1 MRISPENTDN
11 TILEE
16 LGERLAR
23 SRLNR
28 NLTQAQLANEA
39 GVSKRTVERIE
50 AGHSTQL
57 SNLIRVFRALGL
69 LANFNLLIPE
79 PIPSPIERLKLRGRV
94 RERASASSRTTLKE
108 LPTDE
113 WTGGDE
119 K

>member
-1 MRISPENTDN
+1 MKISSQNTDG
-11 TILEE
+11 TILKE
-16 LGERLAR
+16 LGERLER

-28 NLTQAQLANEA
+28 NRTQAQLAKEA

-69 LANFNLLIPE
+69 LTNLDLLMPE
-79 PIPSPIERLKLRGRV
+79 PIPSPIEQLKLRGKV
-94 RERASASSRTTLKE
+94 RERASASSRTTLSG

-113 WTGGDE
+113 WTWGDE
-119 K
+119 T

>member
-1 MRISPENTDN
+1 MKISSQNTDDA
-11 TILEE
+11 ILKE

-57 SNLIRVFRALGL
+57 SNLIRVSRALGL
-69 LANFNLLIPE
+69 LANFNFLIPE
-79 PIPSPIERLKLRGRV
+79 PIPSPIEQLKLRGRV
-94 RERASASSRTTLKE
+94 RERASASSRTTLIGF
-108 LPTDE
+108 PSDE
-113 WTGGDE
+113 WTWGDE
-119 K
+119 T